1 MLIMANTY
9 ITHVQY
15 DETSDDYF
23 ITLEEEM
30 LESLGWEIGDDLEW
44 EEDEENGGFMIRKA

>member
-1 MLIMANTY
+1 MANTY